1 MDYRT
6 LRPSPSD
13 SAAGF
18 SALLVRALVSPYA
31 SRDKS
36 SPGKTVKTQE
46 LLGNMGCASVS
57 LVQVLG
63 QERGHSVLPC
73 WGGHSGN
80 MISIQIRQEDLLG
93 YMAR

>member
-1 MDYRT
+1 M
-6 LRPSPSD
+6 RPSPSD

-18 SALLVRALVSPYA
+18 SALLVCALVSPYA

-46 LLGNMGCASVS
+46 LLGNMGCANVS
-57 LVQVLG
+57 LVQVC

-80 MISIQIRQEDLLG
+80 MISIQIHQEDLLG